1 MGPSISIR
9 SRSGNIA
16 LAVLGVTYVVSAIA
30 LAARFLQEVWQ
41 ALSLVEMGVGT
52 LLLVA
57 AVCGAWLTNVALKAA
72 RPRGLRAHRTAPAAG
87 V

>member
-9 SRSGNIA
+9 SRSGNVA

-30 LAARFLQEVWQ
+30 LAARFLQDVWL
-41 ALSLVEMGVGT
+41 ALSLLEMGVGT
-52 LLLVA
+52 LLLLA
-57 AVCGAWLTNVALKAA
+57 GACGAWLTNVALKAS
-72 RPRGLRAHRTAPAAG
+72 RPRALRAHRTAPAAG